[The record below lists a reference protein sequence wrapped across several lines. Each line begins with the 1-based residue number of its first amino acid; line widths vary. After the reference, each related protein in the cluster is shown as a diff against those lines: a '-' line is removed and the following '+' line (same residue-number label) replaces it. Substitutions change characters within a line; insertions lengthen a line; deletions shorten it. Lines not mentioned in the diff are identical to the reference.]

1 MQWKSRLTADWLPSD
16 PIMSRLFM
24 DFSQIPQT
32 PKKIWWRVSK
42 PRRKPWNLS
51 GRHHRANN
59 RHNLF
64 KKATIKSLCPSADLS
79 RVLLCEIPT
88 CFRPHPHRQT
98 HRQSGTELCALVNKQ
113 LPFSSTLLRSS
124 QVTPNPK
131 SHSICLYCI
140 LYCIK
145 GPECFSKDSLTGMT
159 WFPSA
164 RGEQYGLEPPGVAFE
179 QPNSANTLKAVGTAA
194 GESAC
199 ECVSDG
205 CHRCLDV

>member
-88 CFRPHPHRQT
+88 CFRPHPHPQT

-124 QVTPNPK
+124 QVTPKPK
-131 SHSICLYCI
+131 IPLYLSLLYLVLYQRAGMLLQRLAHWNDMIPIRQRGAVWVRATWSCI
-140 LYCIK
+140 WTTQLGKYTQGSRSSSRWVC
-145 GPECFSKDSLTGMT
+145 M
-159 WFPSA
+159 WM
-164 RGEQYGLEPPGVAFE
+164 
-179 QPNSANTLKAVGTAA
+179 
-194 GESAC
+194 
-199 ECVSDG
+199 CVWWMS
-205 CHRCLDV
+205 